1 MEVPDLS
8 RPEGYAY
15 MIYTSGS
22 TGKPKGVMLH
32 HAGLMNQVMGLG
44 EVFGLTK
51 EDRSACHLSFSF
63 DAHVKDLYPILTLG
77 GSLYIMPSEI
87 RKDMSA
93 IVDFL
98 KKHRITGVGFT
109 TSLGRM
115 LLKQHP
121 ELTGR
126 FYLGGEAL
134 SGVTAENA
142 DIYNLYGPTECT
154 NDNTCYRLEKG
165 KKYGEVPIGSLLPN
179 MWGFVTD
186 RFGPLLDALAEHF
199 AVITIENILD
209 HARFIFDKENVGD
222 VVNFYVSVLD
232 YTLPED
238 MEVYGFFGHSF
249 GGELAY
255 RMGVRWAQVRHTLPK
270 IFLLD
275 TIIDGSR
282 KKKEFNRD
290 WEKMCEVTKK
300 SDPEKLREVEAD
312 RDPSG

>member
-63 DAHVKDLYPILTLG
+63 DVHVKDLYPILTLG

-115 LLKQHP
+115 LLK
-121 ELTGR
+121 
-126 FYLGGEAL
+126 
-134 SGVTAENA
+134 
-142 DIYNLYGPTECT
+142 
-154 NDNTCYRLEKG
+154 
-165 KKYGEVPIGSLLPN
+165 
-179 MWGFVTD
+179 
-186 RFGPLLDALAEHF
+186 
-199 AVITIENILD
+199 
-209 HARFIFDKENVGD
+209 
-222 VVNFYVSVLD
+222 
-232 YTLPED
+232 
-238 MEVYGFFGHSF
+238 
-249 GGELAY
+249 
-255 RMGVRWAQVRHTLPK
+255 
-270 IFLLD
+270 
-275 TIIDGSR
+275 
-282 KKKEFNRD
+282 
-290 WEKMCEVTKK
+290 
-300 SDPEKLREVEAD
+300 
-312 RDPSG
+312 

>member
-1 MEVPDLS
+1 MP
-8 RPEGYAY
+8 
-15 MIYTSGS
+15 
-22 TGKPKGVMLH
+22 
-32 HAGLMNQVMGLG
+32 
-44 EVFGLTK
+44 GLTVSGTEAADFRKIVCPITVDK
-51 EDRSACHLSFSF
+51 EEADRFCLENSISKSAFF
-63 DAHVKDLYPILTLG
+63 ETAFG
-77 GSLYIMPSEI
+77 
-87 RKDMSA
+87 
-93 IVDFL
+93 
-98 KKHRITGVGFT
+98 
-109 TSLGRM
+109 
-115 LLKQHP
+115 
-121 ELTGR
+121 
-126 FYLGGEAL
+126 LGGEAL

-255 RMGVRWAQVRHTLPK
+255 RMGG
-270 IFLLD
+270 F
-275 TIIDGSR
+275 
-282 KKKEFNRD
+282 
-290 WEKMCEVTKK
+290 
-300 SDPEKLREVEAD
+300 
-312 RDPSG
+312 

>member
-1 MEVPDLS
+1 
-8 RPEGYAY
+8 
-15 MIYTSGS
+15 
-22 TGKPKGVMLH
+22 
-32 HAGLMNQVMGLG
+32 
-44 EVFGLTK
+44 
-51 EDRSACHLSFSF
+51 
-63 DAHVKDLYPILTLG
+63 
-77 GSLYIMPSEI
+77 
-87 RKDMSA
+87 
-93 IVDFL
+93 
-98 KKHRITGVGFT
+98 
-109 TSLGRM
+109 
-115 LLKQHP
+115 
-121 ELTGR
+121 
-126 FYLGGEAL
+126 
-134 SGVTAENA
+134 
-142 DIYNLYGPTECT
+142 
-154 NDNTCYRLEKG
+154 
-165 KKYGEVPIGSLLPN
+165 

-290 WEKMCEVTKK
+290 WEKMREVMKK